1 GKRSRR
7 RDNPEA
13 AAAEAML
20 GELTREYY
28 TCNRL
33 SDLLRL
39 HPDDLHEKGGVV
51 AGASVLTEA
60 GGNLRLRGRPA
71 EALAPGD
78 GVLGWRCGAGLALGP
93 AGLSRADGRVR
104 PLPAGATGARGNPDG
119 PLEGCRRAAPAGPNL
134 HLEQGGVAR
143 LPDARHL
150 RTRRGRAPPVA
161 QDGS

>member
-1 GKRSRR
+1 KKGEFYMSGKRSRR

-60 GGNLRLRGRPA
+60 GGNLRLRRRPA
-71 EALAPGD
+71 EALAAGD
-78 GVLGWRCGAGLALGP
+78 VVLGWRWDQPGF
-93 AGLSRADGRVR
+93 
-104 PLPAGATGARGNPDG
+104 
-119 PLEGCRRAAPAGPNL
+119 
-134 HLEQGGVAR
+134 LEQTVESVR
-143 LPDARHL
+143 SRP
-150 RTRRGRAPPVA
+150 APPVLVEIRTGHWKVVVA
-161 QDGS
+161 PRQLVQIYIWSKEVLHDFRMLDIYEL